1 MQDHVFQERNE
12 KMKHEYFTL
21 TEEHIVLL
29 SNACVSWNDCEF
41 GAPEINP
48 KRPYGN
54 SDVLDDIADILNIEQ
69 KTCPHCGENLDELDE
84 QNLNKLHK
92 ETEIALQIILDTKS
106 FIPGKYVKRD
116 NGEKW
121 KPVIDAK

>member
-1 MQDHVFQERNE
+1 
-12 KMKHEYFTL
+12 MKHEYFTL